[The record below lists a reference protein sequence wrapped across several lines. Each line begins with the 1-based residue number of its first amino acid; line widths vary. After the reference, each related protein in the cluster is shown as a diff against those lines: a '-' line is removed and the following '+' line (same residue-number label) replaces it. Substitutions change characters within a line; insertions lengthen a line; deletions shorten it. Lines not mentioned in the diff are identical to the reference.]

1 MYIVFTFAIHP
12 SSIRC
17 GDHKTAVTVKVLFHH
32 MYWLRNS
39 KGHTTI
45 VRSLLADLWHVKR
58 EQYTVQVTQE
68 CILGFTVSLVCSWNI
83 HSVIPNGPQDTRMV
97 CQQLHYGMSWFFFIT
112 KRYFAFDGFQCLG
125 SSFFSLSVWR
135 NKFTNSVVVESCY
148 HFKFRPMIFSH
159 MLFFFPSQCFSP
171 DHLCIKIKGIWVLL
185 ICLC

>member
-1 MYIVFTFAIHP
+1 M
-12 SSIRC
+12 C
-17 GDHKTAVTVKVLFHH
+17 
-32 MYWLRNS
+32 WLRNS

-45 VRSLLADLWHVKR
+45 VRSLLTDLRHVKW

-68 CILGFTVSLVCSWNI
+68 CILEFTVSLGCSLNI
-83 HSVIPNGPQDTRMV
+83 HSVIPNVPQDTQMV

-135 NKFTNSVVVESCY
+135 NKFANSVVVESCY

-159 MLFFFPSQCFSP
+159 MLFFFIFPMLFSRSFVYQNFGNLSAS
-171 DHLCIKIKGIWVLL
+171 DLLVLRKKKTSHIKLWGFCHKALD
-185 ICLC
+185 